1 MDKIVEPPEPEKEQ
15 IHTVEQG
22 NTKIQ
27 ILINWSVSAGLLVHK
42 EYKHFCNWA
51 SI

>member
-1 MDKIVEPPEPEKEQ
+1 LWNAPEPEKGKY
-15 IHTVEQG
+15 TVEQK
-22 NTKIQ
+22 NPKIQ
-27 ILINWSVSAGLLVHK
+27 ILIDWSVSAGLLVHK